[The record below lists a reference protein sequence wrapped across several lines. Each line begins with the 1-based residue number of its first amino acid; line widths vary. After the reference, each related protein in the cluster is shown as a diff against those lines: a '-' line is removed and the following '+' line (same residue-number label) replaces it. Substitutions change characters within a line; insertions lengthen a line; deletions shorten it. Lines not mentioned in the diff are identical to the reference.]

1 MVVGFWQW
9 LASLLLLA
17 NLLGCLGKFLF
28 LPTANSQQPTANSQQ
43 PTANSQQP
51 TANSQQ
57 PTANSN
63 FIIFTQKTKN
73 GAKTIHS
80 KGDTGFFTRT
90 S

>member
-28 LPTANSQQPTANSQQ
+28 LPTANSQQ

>member
-28 LPTANSQQPTANSQQ
+28 L